1 MTTNSPCSK
10 SSPLKLINVTAYL
23 IIHRVCLLP
32 SFALVMSTLFLNE
45 FPNEKLPCPQFY
57 RRRLTFTNSSTKMV
71 NQHSWIGPRRKYTG
85 GLSFLVIAL
94 SSQPRTVQYSHP
106 IRGYNISLCPSV
118 LSIDFVLLSKI
129 YCIAPNIHSDNTT
142 HLFSSLW
149 LAHPFCFYSRL
160 SFSNR

>member
-1 MTTNSPCSK
+1 MP
-10 SSPLKLINVTAYL
+10 
-23 IIHRVCLLP
+23 LP
-32 SFALVMSTLFLNE
+32 SFALVMSILFLDE
-45 FPNEKLPCPQFY
+45 FPNEKLPCPQFQFY

-71 NQHSWIGPRRKYTG
+71 NQHSWIGPRRKNTG

-94 SSQPRTVQYSHP
+94 SSQPRDVLVLYSTATLSGV
-106 IRGYNISLCPSV
+106 IISPYALLFLIV
-118 LSIDFVLLSKI
+118 FVLLSKI

-160 SFSNR
+160 SFNNR